1 MPSRLY
7 KQGSGSVPG
16 GALAGRAGPREQSQ
30 VRWVF
35 GPHGRGGSP
44 AGRTSGRG
52 GAAPHGQRCQQPPE
66 NGHARWCWDGVVG
79 GEAGARCALRFATI
93 PETLLPRDRLNFS
106 GAGWHPAAV
115 PGRWQQHGPATA
127 LGGGG
132 HRPWLRETLRRGC
145 ERVRAQSLRSEGS
158 GTTAASE
165 IKLRREAPPGVRSRA
180 L

>member
-115 PGRWQQHGPATA
+115 PGVGSSTVPRPLWGAAGTG
-127 LGGGG
+127 LGSV
-132 HRPWLRETLRRGC
+132 RPSAEDVSGSELSPSEVRGREPQPRR
-145 ERVRAQSLRSEGS
+145 R
-158 GTTAASE
+158 
-165 IKLRREAPPGVRSRA
+165 
-180 L
+180 